1 MVIHLNAAGFVLG
14 VVAEAAGGSSNRVGL
29 GAVEGRH
36 DEPADS
42 RVGGSKRTGLSAHR
56 EILGPLIRKD
66 QRSCC
71 R

>member
-42 RVGGSKRTGLSAHR
+42 RVGGSIVARRAV
-56 EILGPLIRKD
+56 PLTVAI
-66 QRSCC
+66 
-71 R
+71 